1 LHGKNFVIAAGSRAG
16 IPPIEGI
23 GDVPFFTNETIFDGL
38 HHKPESMIVLGGGP
52 IGCELSQAMSR
63 LGVKITIVEV
73 LEQILPKEDRDVA
86 DWMETLL
93 ADEGIRVLRSSQA
106 LRVSMPEGK
115 VQLDLTRTPRGAS
128 EGERMQ
134 VLADTLL
141 VSAGRVPNLEKLNL
155 DAAGVKL
162 SSLGIEVNAYLQ
174 TSQPHIYAAGD
185 IVGSYQ
191 FTRLQQE
198 AADAVCEE
206 DF

>member
-1 LHGKNFVIAAGSRAG
+1 MIAAGSRAG

-93 ADEGIRVLRSSQA
+93 EAEVVIAVIALATSS
-106 LRVSMPEGK
+106 
-115 VQLDLTRTPRGAS
+115 
-128 EGERMQ
+128 
-134 VLADTLL
+134 L
-141 VSAGRVPNLEKLNL
+141 VSVARHLAARVV
-155 DAAGVKL
+155 D
-162 SSLGIEVNAYLQ
+162 
-174 TSQPHIYAAGD
+174 
-185 IVGSYQ
+185 
-191 FTRLQQE
+191 
-198 AADAVCEE
+198 
-206 DF
+206 